1 MGSYIKLRPEDFH
14 NATPILIIH
23 QSGAGGK
30 TIGNLLAMGDNAVF
44 MHNLCVKLQQ
54 QNRFSITD
62 KLNFLLDR
70 LEKSKTD
77 KNWNDLN
84 MGESFFLTPEF
95 ESPIQK
101 DYSDKFFYEEVKW
114 LIESKTYFFLSAHN
128 LQEIKVTLKMWPN
141 AKIIILTNSYEF
153 IVNKRKN
160 YTFTLQ
166 NEWDSFKGSEW
177 PEEFP
182 KNLDEYYKLDNYI
195 IQELEKFYN
204 NMFYE
209 TLVLF
214 DEKLLEKE
222 ILKITKNNVIKWNV
236 EWYADTVK
244 VVKEMQ
250 KLYDKLNIKNF
261 NAKAIETYFN
271 AWYSMIQL
279 KK

>member
-1 MGSYIKLRPEDFH
+1 MIKLSKSDFE

-30 TIGNLLAMGDNAVF
+30 TIGNLLALGDNAVF
-44 MHNLCVKLQQ
+44 MDNLCVKLQHQ
-54 QNRFSITD
+54 GHFTITD
-62 KLNFLLDR
+62 KLDFLLNR

-84 MGESFFLTPEF
+84 MGESRFLTPDF
-95 ESPIQK
+95 ESPLTK
-101 DYSDKFFYEEVKW
+101 DYSRENFYEEMRWV
-114 LIESKTYFFLSAHN
+114 IDSKKYFFLSAHN
-128 LQEIKVTLKMWPN
+128 LQEVKITLKIWPN
-141 AKIIILTNSYEF
+141 CKIIFLTNSYEF

-160 YTFTLQ
+160 YTFTMQ

-177 PEEFP
+177 PEQFP
-182 KNLDEYYKLDNYI
+182 KNLEEYYKLDNYI

-204 NMFYE
+204 NTFYE

-214 DEKLLEKE
+214 DEKLSEKE

-236 EWYADTVK
+236 EWYSDTLK

-250 KLYDKLNIKNF
+250 KLYDKLSIKNF